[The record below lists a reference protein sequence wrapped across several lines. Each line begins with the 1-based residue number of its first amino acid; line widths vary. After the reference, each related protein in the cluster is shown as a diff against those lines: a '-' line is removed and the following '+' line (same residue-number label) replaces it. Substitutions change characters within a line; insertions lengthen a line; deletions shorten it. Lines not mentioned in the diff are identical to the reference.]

1 MALVDGVAYERA
13 MAQLDAERALADAG
27 ADVLSRMVVGW
38 KDLTGIDLAEHPDV
52 IAFFARYRE
61 ARA

>member
-1 MALVDGVAYERA
+1 MTEPTYIVSRA
-13 MAQLDAERALADAG
+13 ELDAERALCDEG